1 MKRILAS
8 MIILTILLSLF
19 GCDFNLSSQDETTS
33 ADETASDEQIGN
45 DTIAQFILDY
55 EKRLLN
61 SVGNNSKYDISIKA
75 VNKIFCS
82 LNLNKDASAD
92 LIIERYDM
100 HNSFPDAEI
109 RKSGYSNYI
118 SIAVDRNNFTE
129 AMYQK
134 LNQISEEDSEVDS
147 LDFVLDET
155 YVKVFV
161 PLIEYYSDNALAIN
175 FEKANGIITDS
186 YNESY
191 IIKSKQEYDEYLN
204 TLLDKNSSS
213 YMQSEVNE
221 ARELYDDA
229 FFEENALIITKII
242 HCPSGEIK
250 TSIYNVYVSDNTAY
264 VAIQRDVPTVLLDY
278 VSEYNYTLIVPKND
292 VANVDNVITLD

>member
-1 MKRILAS
+1 
-8 MIILTILLSLF
+8 
-19 GCDFNLSSQDETTS
+19 
-33 ADETASDEQIGN
+33 
-45 DTIAQFILDY
+45 
-55 EKRLLN
+55 
-61 SVGNNSKYDISIKA
+61 
-75 VNKIFCS
+75 
-82 LNLNKDASAD
+82 
-92 LIIERYDM
+92 M

-134 LNQISEEDSEVDS
+134 LNQICEEDSEVNS

-213 YMQSEVNE
+213 YMQSKVNE